1 MSKVI
6 NQRLIVLLTFVLTI
20 FGCKKIDNNQNG
32 FSNQTKVEIFFKSS
46 TNLPYAVQKIS
57 LLLKEKENKF
67 HFVEKF
73 VKYQGL
79 PLWQNAIIN
88 LKPTHSNETSFSQ
101 SSNVNN
107 NDTIVKIPIQLQG
120 AQVIHGYLLCTISSD
135 SVSIAVIDGRT
146 YSEYGFMNTSSQNIV
161 AENIVTEIM
170 SFNHTIYNLNNFNL
184 TDTRLFADSSNSNGS
199 RIVIF
204 DTLNNFNGNSNAGL
218 CSGGSTII
226 AVKTPDCLN
235 TYPCTSTWCD
245 GCNGCYKWN
254 IHSFC
259 NQDAPSTSSP
269 QVLVWT
275 LVLPEDPEGGGA
287 YPDGWIPT
295 PDPCPP
301 TTGISMII
309 CDLGWTIDY
318 ALPPFIWSYLGEDGT
333 LFTDPAPLLEPNFQ
347 FDLSDNYESLYPL
360 FTNMVKNL
368 KTFVKNNPK
377 VLTALQTYSGFSK
390 QQILNHLTYGQGPK
404 IKVEEMNGR
413 FGFDNKNNGTKTLHI
428 RASYVR
434 GLEQSFLESTKEA
447 TAFLLAI
454 TILHEYVHLGT
465 SLNNISEGVYDF
477 GYGFERDAFNVI
489 VDDNNA
495 GTVVI
500 KFSKY
505 F

>member
-1 MSKVI
+1 
-6 NQRLIVLLTFVLTI
+6 
-20 FGCKKIDNNQNG
+20 
-32 FSNQTKVEIFFKSS
+32 
-46 TNLPYAVQKIS
+46 
-57 LLLKEKENKF
+57 
-67 HFVEKF
+67 
-73 VKYQGL
+73 
-79 PLWQNAIIN
+79 
-88 LKPTHSNETSFSQ
+88 
-101 SSNVNN
+101 
-107 NDTIVKIPIQLQG
+107 
-120 AQVIHGYLLCTISSD
+120 
-135 SVSIAVIDGRT
+135 
-146 YSEYGFMNTSSQNIV
+146 MN
-161 AENIVTEIM
+161 
-170 SFNHTIYNLNNFNL
+170 
-184 TDTRLFADSSNSNGS
+184 
-199 RIVIF
+199 
-204 DTLNNFNGNSNAGL
+204 
-218 CSGGSTII
+218 
-226 AVKTPDCLN
+226 
-235 TYPCTSTWCD
+235 
-245 GCNGCYKWN
+245 
-254 IHSFC
+254 
-259 NQDAPSTSSP
+259 
-269 QVLVWT
+269 
-275 LVLPEDPEGGGA
+275 
-287 YPDGWIPT
+287 
-295 PDPCPP
+295 
-301 TTGISMII
+301 I
-309 CDLGWTIDY
+309 CDLGWNIDY
-318 ALPPFIWSYLGEDGT
+318 ALPPFIWSYLGDDGT
-333 LFTDPAPLLEPNFQ
+333 LFTDPAPLVEPNFQ